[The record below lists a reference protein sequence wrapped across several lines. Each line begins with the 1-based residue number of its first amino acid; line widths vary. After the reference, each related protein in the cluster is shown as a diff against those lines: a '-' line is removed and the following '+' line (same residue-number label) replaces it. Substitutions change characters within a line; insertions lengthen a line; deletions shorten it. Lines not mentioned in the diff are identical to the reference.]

1 MNLRRILNW
10 LVPGLPLIG
19 QPGTDLT
26 YGDSVRTLLASRYP
40 PIYTTHEFT
49 AGDRTGGSFGYEFP
63 PLPRGALS
71 RIAEEVGCSRGYA
84 AAVARRAGYEQERRV
99 G

>member
-1 MNLRRILNW
+1 MNLRRLLNW
-10 LVPGLPLIG
+10 FVPGLPLIG
-19 QPGTDLT
+19 QPDDDLT
-26 YGDSVRTLLASRYP
+26 YGDSVRALLFQRYP
-40 PIYTTHEFT
+40 ATEVVR
-49 AGDRTGGSFGYEFP
+49 ADGGPTYWDYP

-84 AAVARRAGYEQERRV
+84 AAVARKAGYRQEARV